1 MNWFI
6 CALICIVGWGFA
18 DLFYKKGTEE
28 NDRYS
33 HLKIAVWV
41 GLVMGVAAFAML
53 PFSET
58 SFSVP
63 GLIVNAAKYSPAS
76 LCYIVSMVIGYAGL
90 RYLEV
95 SIVSPVQNASG
106 AMSAVFM
113 MVYFLV
119 VGRIS
124 SFSDEFDVPTLIGT
138 VFIVAGVIAL
148 AVFERRYAHA
158 EELALAEKSADP
170 EGKSASRKYRFG
182 ALALLFPILY
192 CLFDTL
198 GTAADGIILDEEV
211 GLGLGEIDVLILY
224 GLTFFL
230 AGIVAWVFLWI
241 KEKKPYNPFA
251 KRELVNKG
259 PAALCEE
266 FGQVFY
272 VFAMAGKPIVAAPM
286 IASYCIVSLLLG
298 RLILKEKLKIAQY
311 ACVAAV
317 VVGIVLLGISEGL
330 AEGAEEAIECNDE
343 IAAFFTR

>member
-1 MNWFI
+1 MNWFV
-6 CALICIVGWGFA
+6 CALICIVGRGFA
-18 DLFYKKGTEE
+18 DLFYKKGTDET
-28 NDRYS
+28 DRYS

-58 SFSVP
+58 SFSFT
-63 GLIVNAAKYSPAS
+63 GLVVNAAKYSPAS
-76 LCYIVSMVIGYAGL
+76 LCYIISMVIGYAGL

-106 AMSAVFM
+106 AMSAIFM

-148 AVFERRYAHA
+148 AVFEQRYARA
-158 EELALAEKSADP
+158 EKLALAENTADGSEP
-170 EGKSASRKYRFG
+170 EAKKADRKYRFG
-182 ALALLFPILY
+182 ALALLFPLLY

-198 GTAADGIILDEEV
+198 GTSADGIILDEEV

-230 AGIVAWVFLWI
+230 AGIVAWVFLWV
-241 KEKKPYNPFA
+241 KEKKPYNPFV
-251 KRELVNKG
+251 RHELLNKG
-259 PAALCEE
+259 PAAVCEE

-286 IASYCIVSLLLG
+286 VASYCIVSLLLG
-298 RLILKEKLKIAQY
+298 RLLLKEKLRVAQY

-330 AEGAEEAIECNDE
+330 AEGGEEIAEEV
-343 IAAFFTR
+343 AALLA